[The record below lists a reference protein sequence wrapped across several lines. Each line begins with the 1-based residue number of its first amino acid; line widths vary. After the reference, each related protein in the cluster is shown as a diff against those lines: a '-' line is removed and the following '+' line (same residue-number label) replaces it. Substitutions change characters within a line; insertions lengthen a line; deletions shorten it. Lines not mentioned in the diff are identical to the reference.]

1 MRQTVRKLI
10 SLLVLVSFAGLC
22 TSCGKKSGGKTCF
35 PVKGQVLFK
44 DQPVAG
50 ALVVFEPTKPD
61 PNWPSATGTTDE
73 EGRFRLSTYDEE
85 DGAPAGEY
93 NVGIA
98 ADRGGFKRK
107 APLKKKA
114 DPDPLKGR
122 FSNPKTSKIHARV
135 EEKPNDLPPFNLK

>member
-1 MRQTVRKLI
+1 VRKLI

-22 TSCGKKSGGKTCF
+22 TSCGKKSGVRTCF
-35 PVKGQVLFK
+35 PVK

-50 ALVVFEPTKPD
+50 ALVVFEPAKPD

-73 EGRFRLSTYDEE
+73 EGRFILTTYDEE

-93 NVGIA
+93 NVGISA
-98 ADRGGFKRK
+98 NGGGFKRK